1 MKKQLLLFD
10 FDGTIA
16 DTFHHIIEI
25 SNRLAA
31 EFSFNLIQPH
41 EIETLKD
48 STVEQTIEY
57 LKVPKLK
64 IPQILFRARDEL
76 HGDIADVQP
85 ITDLAEILHQLKALG
100 YMMGIITTNSGKNVR
115 TFLAQHDLNIFDFVS
130 STSKVFGK
138 SRSLRRLV
146 KKHNFHLDQ
155 AYYIGDEIRD
165 IRAARKAGITVVAVT
180 WGFNSKNSLEEH
192 APDYLVD
199 TPEQLIKVC
208 A

>member
-16 DTFHHIIEI
+16 DTFHHIVEI
-25 SNRLAA
+25 SNRLAS

-41 EIETLKD
+41 EIEKLKN

-76 HGDIADVQP
+76 HGAITDVEPIAD
-85 ITDLAEILHQLKALG
+85 LSAILKELKSLG
-100 YMMGIITTNSGKNVR
+100 HMMGIITTNSSKNVR
-115 TFLAQHDLNIFDFVS
+115 TFLRQHDLNIFDFVS

-146 KKHNFHLDQ
+146 KHHNYELAQ
-155 AYYIGDEIRD
+155 TYYIGDEIRD
-165 IRAARKAGITVVAVT
+165 IRAARKAGIPVVAVT
-180 WGFNSKNSLEEH
+180 WGFNSRDSLEEH
-192 APDYLVD
+192 SPDFLVD
-199 TPEQLIKVC
+199 TPRQLIEVC
-208 A
+208 S